1 MPLMRIIQR
10 VLDFCITLILW
21 AYFLFGYLVLLF
33 ALYIPAYII
42 AEDRT
47 AALQNINHI
56 HLKCFFALTR
66 FLIRRTKFDIPKDV
80 REIHSSVVVCNHISY
95 LDPILLVSLFARH
108 LTIVK
113 STFFKVPIF
122 GWFLRN
128 AGYIPS
134 APNEMMG
141 AAMINNLESIKEHLA
156 AGGILFVFPEGTRSR
171 DGKLSPFNKGVFS
184 IARYCNAPIKLIFIK
199 DTNALFRYGY
209 FSFNTHDFNT
219 IKLELIGTLEP
230 DYKNNNFSISAVA
243 EQARKLFE
251 KKLQKTE

>member
-1 MPLMRIIQR
+1 MPLVKIIQR

-21 AYFLFGYLVLLF
+21 VYFLFGYLVLVG

-42 AEDRT
+42 AENRT
-47 AALQNINHI
+47 IALQNMNHL

-66 FLIRRTKFDIPKDV
+66 FLIRRTKFDIPKEV
-80 REIHSSVVVCNHISY
+80 REIHSSVVVCNHVSY
-95 LDPILLVSLFARH
+95 LDPILLVSLFARQV
-108 LTIVK
+108 TIVK

-134 APNEMMG
+134 APNEMVG

-156 AGGILFVFPEGTRSR
+156 AGGNLFVFPEGTRSR
-171 DGKLSPFNKGVFS
+171 DGKLAPFNKGVFS
-184 IARYCNAPIKLIFIK
+184 IARYCNAPIKLVFIK
-199 DTNALFRYGY
+199 NSNVLFRPGY

-219 IKLELIGTLEP
+219 IKLELIGALEP
-230 DYKNNNFSISAVA
+230 EYKSNNFSISAVA
-243 EQARKLFE
+243 DQSRKLFE
-251 KKLQKTE
+251 KKLQRP

>member
-1 MPLMRIIQR
+1 M
-10 VLDFCITLILW
+10 
-21 AYFLFGYLVLLF
+21 
-33 ALYIPAYII
+33 
-42 AEDRT
+42 
-47 AALQNINHI
+47 
-56 HLKCFFALTR
+56 TR
-66 FLIRRTKFDIPKDV
+66 FLIRRTKFEIPKEV

-95 LDPILLVSLFARH
+95 LDPILLISLFPRQV
-108 LTIVK
+108 TIVK

-171 DGKLSPFNKGVFS
+171 DGNLSPFNKGVFS
-184 IARYCNAPIKLIFIK
+184 IARYCNAPIKLIFIQ
-199 DTNALFRYGY
+199 DTNKLFKPGFFIFNALD
-209 FSFNTHDFNT
+209 SNT

-230 DYKNNNFSISAVA
+230 DYKSNNFSISAVA

-251 KKLQKTE
+251 KKL

>member
-10 VLDFCITLILW
+10 VLDFCITLVLW

-42 AEDRT
+42 AENRT

-66 FLIRRTKFDIPKDV
+66 FLIRRTKFDIPKEV

-141 AAMINNLESIKEHLA
+141 AAMINNLESIKKHLA

-184 IARYCNAPIKLIFIK
+184 IARYCNAPIKLVFIK
-199 DTNALFRYGY
+199 NTNTLFRPGY

-219 IKLELIGTLEP
+219 IKLELIGALEP
-230 DYKNNNFSISAVA
+230 DYKSNNFSISAVA
-243 EQARKLFE
+243 EQTRKLFE
-251 KKLQKTE
+251 KKLQQP